1 MTVCVTGRGGNVDA
15 MPNLALVGAR
25 DRGHPASA
33 AVQPPLFDPTAPT
46 IFHQDWWLDAVTG
59 GDYAQAVVNSGGSR
73 IAAFP
78 YVLQP
83 VAFGHVVCGMPVL
96 THFLGPAIDDGRGA
110 ACNRI
115 LRRAE
120 ITREL
125 LAQIPSTSGFWQV
138 MHRGTSDTLVYQDLG
153 FTTAVR
159 FTFDV
164 MPAEVATLWGN
175 MRDKTR
181 NVIRRAEEQFRV
193 NEWRDAGAFAAHY
206 VDNRQRAGSHS
217 HYGTAL
223 IERVCQSAMS
233 RGQGR
238 IVAAEAADGTPMA
251 AIFYVWDSQAAYY
264 LMTTRRPDAHN
275 GAVSLLLWDAM
286 REVAA
291 RRLVFDFEG
300 VVTSGSALF
309 FTGFGGVVSPRYVV
323 SRFSLGHRL
332 AGRLSNP
339 WRRRAGDGYV

>member
-1 MTVCVTGRGGNVDA
+1 MPDLSLVKAQDA
-15 MPNLALVGAR
+15 MLPSA
-25 DRGHPASA
+25 PATEL
-33 AVQPPLFDPTAPT
+33 PCFDPTAPS

-59 GDYAQAVVNSGGSR
+59 GDYRQAVVTCGRTRVG
-73 IAAFP
+73 AFP

-83 VAFGHVVCGMPVL
+83 VAFGHVVCGMPEL
-96 THFLGPAIDDGRGA
+96 THFLGPAIDDGPGA

-125 LAQIPSTSGFWQV
+125 LAQVPRTSGFWQV
-138 MHRGTSDTLVYQDLG
+138 MHRNTSDTLVYQDLG
-153 FTTAVR
+153 FTTGVR

-164 MPAEVATLWGN
+164 LPAESAVLWRN

-181 NVIRRAEEQFRV
+181 NVIRRAGEQFRV
-193 NEWRDAGAFAAHY
+193 TEWRDVSAFAAHY
-206 VDNRQRAGSHS
+206 ADNRQRAGSHC
-217 HYGTAL
+217 HYSPAL
-223 IERVCQSAMS
+223 IERVCQAASS

-238 IVAAEAADGTPMA
+238 ILAAEAADGTPMA

-300 VVTSGSALF
+300 VVTPGAALF

-323 SRFSLGHRL
+323 SRFSFGHRM
-332 AGRLSNP
+332 AGRVSNP
-339 WRRRAGDGYV
+339 LRRRGVGAYV